1 MGFHFFCCRLTT
13 FTVSTQRSALLLSF
27 ATFGSMAIQRICDAM
42 LPELS
47 RVFNVSLT
55 EAARVVWMLAV
66 VYGAAQLFYGPMGD
80 RLGKFRIVTYA
91 TLGCSLA
98 SLLAVFAGSLDAL
111 VLARVAM
118 GLCAAAIIPLSMA
131 WIGDAVPFDQR
142 QEVLAKVGLG
152 TTLGLVGGQL
162 MGGLLTDY
170 LGWRWAF
177 GVMALLFAVVG
188 SLMYGDFKRQP
199 APAAPENDA
208 HDRPSF
214 VAQALRIMTAPW
226 SRYILLIAMVEG
238 ACGFGVLAIIA
249 SHLHRELLLSLTASG
264 AVVAM
269 FGIGGVFYMALAKH
283 LIRRFGEIGLATWGG
298 SLMCV
303 SFLVLG
309 FATWWPLTPI
319 ACLFAGFGFFMFHN
333 TMQLHATQMAPTAR
347 GTAVSLF
354 ASCLFIGQAVGVLL
368 AANLIALLSSGVVI
382 ALGGGGIML
391 LGFLLARGLR
401 RRALKTDTAL

>member
-1 MGFHFFCCRLTT
+1 
-13 FTVSTQRSALLLSF
+13 LLLSF

-47 RVFNVSLT
+47 LVFSVSIT
-55 EAARVVWMLAV
+55 EAARVVWMFAV

-91 TLGCSLA
+91 TLGCCLA
-98 SLLAVFAGSLDAL
+98 SLAAVFVSSLNAL
-111 VLARVAM
+111 VLARIAM
-118 GLCAAAIIPLSMA
+118 GLCAAAIIPLGMA
-131 WIGDAVPFDQR
+131 WVGDSVPYSQR

-162 MGGLLTDY
+162 MGGLLTDT

-177 GVMALLFAVVG
+177 VVMALLFAVVG
-188 SLMYGDFKRQP
+188 ALMYGDFKKQP
-199 APAAPENDA
+199 APAAPEIDA
-208 HDRPSF
+208 PNRPSF
-214 VAQALRIMTAPW
+214 VAQALQIMTAPW

-249 SHLHRELLLSLTASG
+249 SHLHRELALSLTASG
-264 AVVAM
+264 AIVAM
-269 FGIGGVFYMALAKH
+269 FGIGGVVYMALAKH
-283 LIRRFGEIGLATWGG
+283 LIRRFGEIGLAKWGG
-298 SLMCV
+298 SLMGV

-319 ACLFAGFGFFMFHN
+319 ACLCAGFGFFMFHN

-368 AANLIALLSSGVVI
+368 AANLIALLSSAVVI
-382 ALGGGGIML
+382 ALGGGGIMA
-391 LGFLLARGLR
+391 LGFLLAKGLR

>member
-1 MGFHFFCCRLTT
+1 
-13 FTVSTQRSALLLSF
+13 
-27 ATFGSMAIQRICDAM
+27 MAIQRICDAM

-66 VYGAAQLFYGPMGD
+66 FYGAAQLFYGPMGD
-80 RLGKFRIVTYA
+80 RLGKFRIITYA
-91 TLGCSLA
+91 TIGCSLA

-162 MGGLLTDY
+162 MGGLLTDT

-177 GVMALLFAVVG
+177 VVLALLFAVVG
-188 SLMYGDFKRQP
+188 GLMYGDYRRQA
-199 APAAPENDA
+199 APAAA
-208 HDRPSF
+208 GHDTQNRPAF
-214 VAQALRIMTAPW
+214 LGQALRIVTEPW
-226 SRYILLIAMVEG
+226 ARYILLIALVEG

-249 SHLHRELLLSLTASG
+249 SHLHNDLALSLSASG
-264 AVVAM
+264 AIVAM
-269 FGIGGVFYMALAKH
+269 FGIGGVLYMALAKH
-283 LIRRFGEIGLATWGG
+283 LIRRFGETGLAQWGG
-298 SLMCV
+298 SLMGV

-309 FATWWPLTPI
+309 FATWWPLTPVV
-319 ACLFAGFGFFMFHN
+319 CLIAGFGFFMFHN

-368 AANLIALLSSGVVI
+368 AANLISLLGSGAVI
-382 ALGGGGIML
+382 ALGGVGIMG
-391 LGFLLARGLR
+391 LGFLLAKGLR
-401 RRALKTDTAL
+401 RRALKTDTGL

>member
-1 MGFHFFCCRLTT
+1 
-13 FTVSTQRSALLLSF
+13 
-27 ATFGSMAIQRICDAM
+27 MAIQRICDAM

-66 VYGAAQLFYGPMGD
+66 FYGAAQLFYGPMGD
-80 RLGKFRIVTYA
+80 RLGKFRIITYA
-91 TLGCSLA
+91 TIGCSLA

-162 MGGLLTDY
+162 MGGLLTDT

-177 GVMALLFAVVG
+177 VVLALLFAVVG
-188 SLMYGDFKRQP
+188 GLMDGDYRRQA
-199 APAAPENDA
+199 APAAA
-208 HDRPSF
+208 GHDTQNRPAF
-214 VAQALRIMTAPW
+214 LGQALRIVTEPW
-226 SRYILLIAMVEG
+226 ARYILLIALVEG

-249 SHLHRELLLSLTASG
+249 SHLHNDLALSLSASG
-264 AVVAM
+264 AIVAM
-269 FGIGGVFYMALAKH
+269 FGIGGVLYMALAKH
-283 LIRRFGEIGLATWGG
+283 LIRRFGETGLAQWGG
-298 SLMCV
+298 SLMGV

-309 FATWWPLTPI
+309 FATWWPLTPVV
-319 ACLFAGFGFFMFHN
+319 CLIAGFGFFMFHN

-368 AANLIALLSSGVVI
+368 AANLISLLGSGAVI
-382 ALGGGGIML
+382 ALGGGGIMG
-391 LGFLLARGLR
+391 LGFLLAKGLR
-401 RRALKTDTAL
+401 RRALKTDTGL

>member
-1 MGFHFFCCRLTT
+1 
-13 FTVSTQRSALLLSF
+13 
-27 ATFGSMAIQRICDAM
+27 MAIQRICDAM

-47 RVFNVSLT
+47 LVFSVSIT
-55 EAARVVWMLAV
+55 EAARVVWLFAV

-91 TLGCSLA
+91 TIGCCLA
-98 SLLAVFAGSLDAL
+98 SLAAVFVGSLNAL
-111 VLARVAM
+111 VLARIAM
-118 GLCAAAIIPLSMA
+118 GLCAAAIIPLGMA
-131 WIGDAVPFDQR
+131 WVGDAVPYSQR

-162 MGGLLTDY
+162 MGGLLTDT

-177 GVMALLFAVVG
+177 VMMGLLFAVIG
-188 SLMYGDFKRQP
+188 ALMYGDYKRQP
-199 APAAPENDA
+199 APAAPSHDA
-208 HDRPSF
+208 ANRPSF
-214 VAQALRIMTAPW
+214 VNQALQIMTEPW
-226 SRYILLIAMVEG
+226 ARFILLMAIVEG

-249 SHLHRELLLSLTASG
+249 SHLHRELALSLTAAG
-264 AVVAM
+264 AIVAM
-269 FGIGGVFYMALAKH
+269 FGIGGVVYMALAKH
-283 LIRRFGEIGLATWGG
+283 LIRRFGEIGLAKWGG
-298 SLMCV
+298 SLMAV

-319 ACLFAGFGFFMFHN
+319 ACLCAGFGFFMFHN

-368 AANLIALLSSGVVI
+368 AANLIALLSSGMVI
-382 ALGGGGIML
+382 ALGGGGIMT
-391 LGFLLARGLR
+391 LGFLLAKGLR
-401 RRALKTDTAL
+401 RRALKTDTDL